1 MHVLDE
7 AVWSL
12 LLLPRVGSDSRGNG
26 KGEGDAGQK
35 LSESPS
41 AKSFPAPLHPQP
53 FSDSLPPSDIAL
65 SHLIPSSLG
74 GTQSLPGGRLIISD
88 LQEWPRH
95 DNCVWHLAVEIRI
108 FHTQTKSWPVLV
120 TIERVDRAY
129 YSPVPDHDKNLATCS
144 APSSAGDG
152 ECAVPPHPWRF

>member
-12 LLLPRVGSDSRGNG
+12 LLLPKVGRDSRGNW
-26 KGEGDAGQK
+26 KGEGDTGQK

-41 AKSFPAPLHPQP
+41 AKSLPTSLYPQP
-53 FSDSLPPSDIAL
+53 FSDSLSPSDIAL
-65 SHLIPSSLG
+65 NRLIPSSPG
-74 GTQSLPGGRLIISD
+74 GTQSLPGSSSQG
-88 LQEWPRH
+88 WPRH

-129 YSPVPDHDKNLATCS
+129 HSPVPVLSRGKNLAPCS
-144 APSSAGDG
+144 TPSSAGDG
-152 ECAVPPHPWRF
+152 ESAVPPHPWRF